1 MANLN
6 IDGTL
11 EAKNITKA
19 GEPVLTQSD
28 LDGVEFS
35 NLVDLTS
42 AQIITGEKTFTDVN
56 AATINAT
63 TLNVTTINLV

>member
-1 MANLN
+1 MSNLN
-6 IDGTL
+6 INGTL

-28 LDGVEFS
+28 MLNSV
-35 NLVDLTS
+35 VDLTS
-42 AQIITGEKTFTDVN
+42 EQTISGKKTFTDVN

-63 TLNVTTINLV
+63 TLNVTTIDLV